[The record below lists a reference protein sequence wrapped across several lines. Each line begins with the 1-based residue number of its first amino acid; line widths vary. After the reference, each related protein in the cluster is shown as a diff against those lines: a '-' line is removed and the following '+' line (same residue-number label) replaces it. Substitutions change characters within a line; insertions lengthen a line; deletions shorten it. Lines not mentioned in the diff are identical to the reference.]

1 MFDFLWYVWVGIT
14 QSMALNPRVADVV
27 VRYPESRWVVLVIAM
42 LGGAGLLLGQSV
54 ILFVNR
60 VRPARFALSLL
71 LNGIVFA
78 ISLAVWGLAIWLI
91 GILLF
96 PAEPTMGTVMRL
108 VGLSAAPYVFGLFV
122 LIPYLGEFIYR
133 VLGAWSAVIAA
144 GVTAYSFQVGW
155 WPAFLVVGLSWF
167 AITALS
173 NTIGRPVLA
182 LRNRAWQTVAGTSL
196 DASVADILTQF
207 ASQSRDGEPQDRSR
221 KP

>member
-1 MFDFLWYVWVGIT
+1 MIEFLWNVWRGIIH
-14 QSMALNPRVADVV
+14 SMALNPQVAELVS
-27 VRYPESRWVVLVIAM
+27 RYPESRWVVLTIAI

-60 VRPARFALSLL
+60 VRPARFAMSLL
-71 LNGIVFA
+71 LNGFVFA
-78 ISLAVWGLAIWLI
+78 ISLAVWGVVIWLI
-91 GILLF
+91 GMLFF
-96 PAEPTMGTVMRL
+96 PAEPRLGTVMRL

-133 VLGAWSAVIAA
+133 VIGAWSAVIAA
-144 GVTAYSFQVGW
+144 GATAYSFQVGW
-155 WPAFLVVGLSWF
+155 WPAFLVVGLSWM

-173 NTIGRPVLA
+173 STVGRPVLR
-182 LRNRAWQTVAGTSL
+182 LRNRAWQRVAGTSL

-207 ASQSRDGEPQDRSR
+207 ASQSRDGEPIDRSP